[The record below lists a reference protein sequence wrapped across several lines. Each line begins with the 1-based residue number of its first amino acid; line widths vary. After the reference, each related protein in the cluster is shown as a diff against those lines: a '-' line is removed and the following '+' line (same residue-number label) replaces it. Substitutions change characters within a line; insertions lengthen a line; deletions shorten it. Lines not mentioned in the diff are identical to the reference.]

1 MVQWRLPAG
10 RALTACLASPVRSCL
25 SQASSINLQLSWCVC
40 LVQDNLLFQ
49 EEIAFLAPRNLFAVF
64 IGRFQMDFSV
74 LLKFSL
80 VIALCKAAER
90 EEREV
95 QDRAPTLASL
105 FYYYA

>member
-1 MVQWRLPAG
+1 M
-10 RALTACLASPVRSCL
+10 
-25 SQASSINLQLSWCVC
+25 
-40 LVQDNLLFQ
+40 FQ

>member
-1 MVQWRLPAG
+1 M
-10 RALTACLASPVRSCL
+10 
-25 SQASSINLQLSWCVC
+25 
-40 LVQDNLLFQ
+40 
-49 EEIAFLAPRNLFAVF
+49 F